1 MAEVPTIFE
10 AAHCIGAVPILVLGA
25 LRLGGRPVPSA
36 WWLMA
41 LAFGVSFVADTAV
54 DLGMSPLV
62 ISQTYPVTQA
72 ALFLLILLP
81 QAEAVAVIGGL
92 LAVAAGSLWDPLL
105 GLRQGE
111 GLDFPLHAVAWGSI
125 AAAAWHVLRPG
136 WLRAA
141 LGMGF
146 AALVVA
152 WAGYVAVPGWWTW
165 GGFQMVRAMQAAA
178 FAVAAW
184 QGTSRRGV

>member
-1 MAEVPTIFE
+1 MDW
-10 AAHCIGAVPILVLGA
+10 
-25 LRLGGRPVPSA
+25 LGGSAQCLGLVPALTLLTLRRAGRVVPSA
-36 WWLMA
+36 WWWMA
-41 LAFGVSFVADTAV
+41 WAFAVSFVADAASLVLTH
-54 DLGMSPLV
+54 PLV
-62 ISQTYPVTQA
+62 SQTYPVTQA

-92 LAVAAGSLWDPLL
+92 LAVAAGSLW
-105 GLRQGE
+105 LRQGE

-125 AAAAWHVLRPG
+125 AVAAWHVLRPG